1 MFKNLNRY
9 FFVPTKWHLVN
20 FYYLKK
26 NSYSYKNLA
35 FVISQYKNQFFVL
48 YAKR

>member
-1 MFKNLNRY
+1 MALSKFLL
-9 FFVPTKWHLVN
+9 F
-20 FYYLKK
+20 KK

-48 YAKR
+48 YAKRQIGIPVLR